1 MHKLT
6 ALKLKS
12 LPSGKHEDG
21 GGLRIVMKS
30 DGHGKWVFRYTCNG
44 SRREMGLG
52 PYPNVSLKDA
62 RELAAEARS
71 LVARGTDPIVER
83 NRVRDEQRRNRRLFK
98 DVADEAFECL
108 KPTLKGEGTNGRW
121 MSPLALHVLPK
132 LGDKPV
138 DKITQIDIRD
148 TLAPIWNAKADTAR
162 KAMNRLGL
170 VLKHAAAL
178 GLDVDLQATVK
189 AKALLGA
196 QSHKPKHVPSM
207 PWQEVPNF
215 YAGLGDGTPA
225 QLALRLLILT
235 GARSTPIR
243 LARLEEFE
251 DGVWTIPAANMKAL
265 EGKAR
270 DFRVPLSEEAR
281 RVVAQALPMARN
293 GYLFPGT
300 GKGMVIGD
308 MTMSALMKRQ
318 GREAR
323 PHGFR
328 ASLRTWLAEAT
339 GAPHEVAEA
348 VLAHVSDS
356 AVVRA
361 YRRTDF
367 LEQRR
372 PLMEEWAVHCTGKHK
387 S

>member
-1 MHKLT
+1 
-6 ALKLKS
+6 
-12 LPSGKHEDG
+12 
-21 GGLRIVMKS
+21 MKS
-30 DGHGKWVFRYTCNG
+30 DGHGKWVFRYTYNG

-52 PYPNVSLKDA
+52 PYPTVSLKDA

-71 LVARGTDPIVER
+71 LVARGIDPIDEHNRER
-83 NRVRDEQRRNRRLFK
+83 DIERRNRRLLR
-98 DVADEAFECL
+98 DVSCEAFECL

-121 MSPLALHVLPK
+121 MSPLSLHVLPK

-138 DKITQIDIRD
+138 DKITQIDVRD
-148 TLAPIWNAKADTAR
+148 TLAPIWNVKPDTAR

-178 GLDVDLQATVK
+178 GLDVDLQATDK

-207 PWQEVPNF
+207 KWQDIPEF
-215 YAGLGDGTPA
+215 YASLGDRTPA

-235 GARSTPIR
+235 GMRSGPIR
-243 LARLEEFE
+243 FARVEEFE
-251 DGVWTIPAANMKAL
+251 DGVWTIPAANMKGR
-265 EGKAR
+265 EGKTS
-270 DFRVPLSEEAR
+270 DFRVPLSEESR
-281 RVVAQALPMARN
+281 RVVSLALPMARN
-293 GYLFPGT
+293 GYLFSGT
-300 GKGMVIGD
+300 GKGHVMSD

-318 GREAR
+318 GRKAR

-372 PLMEEWAVHCTGKHK
+372 VLMEEWAVYCTGKRK
-387 S
+387 V